1 MKKMFAVG
9 LALTAAMALAACG
22 STKTTTVT
30 STVQPT
36 STQASS
42 TTNTTTTAQP
52 VVGPVNKTC
61 SVTSV
66 PNVSPTTVP
75 VQLVAKG
82 YPANKAALVN
92 CATASFLVNLVA
104 KQRAEEPVNSNNFTC
119 VPAVTGTKAAFV
131 CSGANDTIKYRFTLN
146 YTLTG

>member
-1 MKKMFAVG
+1 MKKMFAVC
-9 LALTAAMALAACG
+9 LAVSAAMALAACG

-36 STQASS
+36 STQTSS
-42 TTNTTTTAQP
+42 TATTTTGQP
-52 VVGPVNKTC
+52 AAGPVNKTC

-82 YPANKAALVN
+82 YPASKAALVN

-131 CSGANDTIKYRFTLN
+131 CSGANDTIKYSFTLT
-146 YTLTG
+146 YTLKG